1 MVRKLSKL
9 WRDKCNIYGFEK
21 VKDEKTKTTEY
32 KPVILH
38 RDVACRISYSNISSA
53 EQTSSVAIT
62 GQVIKLFLSN
72 EIKIDE
78 NSNIEV
84 IRNGVAKMYKAS
96 GTPALYSIH
105 QEVILVNADR
115 GA

>member
-32 KPVILH
+32 KSVILH

-53 EQTSSVAIT
+53 E
-62 GQVIKLFLSN
+62 
-72 EIKIDE
+72 
-78 NSNIEV
+78 
-84 IRNGVAKMYKAS
+84 
-96 GTPALYSIH
+96 
-105 QEVILVNADR
+105 
-115 GA
+115 